1 MTSSR
6 NIENTTVEIQAV
18 LSRLRMPAE
27 EVAALAPAD
36 RLDIEGEGGGGLLV
50 QLIAAGK
57 TVAVAS
63 LEVAD
68 GKLVA
73 TIINHGPGLTGERI
87 DQWKHSKAT
96 TTD

>member
-6 NIENTTVEIQAV
+6 TIENTALEVQAV

-27 EVAALAPAD
+27 EVAALAAAD
-36 RLDIEGEGGGGLLV
+36 RLDIEGEGGAELLV
-50 QLIAAGK
+50 RLIAAGNII
-57 TVAVAS
+57 AVAS

-73 TIINHGPGLTGERI
+73 TIINHGPGLTGGRI